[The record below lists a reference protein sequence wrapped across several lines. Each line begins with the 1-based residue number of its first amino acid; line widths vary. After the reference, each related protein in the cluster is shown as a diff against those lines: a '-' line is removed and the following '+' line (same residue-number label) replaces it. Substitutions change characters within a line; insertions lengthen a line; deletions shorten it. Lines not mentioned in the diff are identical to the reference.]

1 MDSKDFASEPAV
13 ASTYGMSAE
22 LRNSGLLN
30 AVQALSSEDKTYLV
44 RYIHSTEEPNAN
56 EFEEV
61 HDEDLPY
68 TMEELNARI
77 DEVEAEIAQGH
88 GKSFDEMKDD
98 LKKKLL
104 WLK

>member
-13 ASTYGMSAE
+13 ASTYG
-22 LRNSGLLN
+22 
-30 AVQALSSEDKTYLV
+30 
-44 RYIHSTEEPNAN
+44 YIHSTEEPNAN

-77 DEVEAEIAQGH
+77 DEVETEIAQGH

-98 LKKKLL
+98 FKKKLL